1 MSIWER
7 AEEIGRLIG
16 QTPEYKALR
25 RAETTLRDD
34 QDAQGK
40 VDLIQKL
47 ARQMDEQV
55 AGGQMPDQATAEAYE
70 TAVRDLEVSPTG
82 QAYAVARA
90 NFEKVMIRVNQL
102 IAQGMEKGASSSIIT
117 LG

>member
-1 MSIWER
+1 VIWDK
-7 AEEIGRLIG
+7 AEELGRLIG

-25 RAETTLRDD
+25 RAETALRDD

-40 VDLIQKL
+40 VDLIQRL

-55 AGGQMPDQATAEAYE
+55 AQGQMPDQAAAETYE
-70 TAVRDLEVSPTG
+70 QAVRDLEVSPSG

-90 NFEKVMIRVNQL
+90 NFEKVMIKVNQL
-102 IAQGMEKGASSSIIT
+102 IAQGMEKGATSNIIT

>member
-1 MSIWER
+1 VIWEK
-7 AEEIGRLIG
+7 AEDLGRMIG

-25 RAETTLRDD
+25 RAETALREDT
-34 QDAQGK
+34 DAQSK

-47 ARQMDEQV
+47 ARQMDELV
-55 AGGQMPDQATAEAYE
+55 AQGQMPDQATAESYE
-70 TAVRDLEVSPTG
+70 QAVRDLEVSPSG

-90 NFEKVMIRVNQL
+90 NFEKVMIKVNQL
-102 IAQGMEKGASSSIIT
+102 IAQGMEKGATSNIIT